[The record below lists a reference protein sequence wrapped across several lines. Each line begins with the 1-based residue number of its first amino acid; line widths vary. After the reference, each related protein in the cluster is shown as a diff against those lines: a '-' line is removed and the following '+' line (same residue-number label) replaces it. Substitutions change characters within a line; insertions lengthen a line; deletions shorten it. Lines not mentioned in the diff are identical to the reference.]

1 MIEIKKIMKEIF
13 KNKKFRWLIIALA
26 VTIPFLILS
35 FFDIHAYLWI
45 ELPIFLA
52 IIILVG
58 RKIFLSGLKSLIKLR
73 FSNINFL
80 MTIAIAGALYLRQFE
95 EAVIIVILFS
105 IGESL
110 EKFGIKRSK
119 KALENLI
126 EKTPKTATL
135 KEGKKEIPIE
145 EIGIAQ
151 IIVVKPGDI
160 IPMDGKVVYGNSLVD
175 ESSITGE
182 PLPKNKYKDDSVYA
196 GAINGNGY
204 LEVEVSKKAKDNTL
218 SKIVELT
225 YRATEKKISSQRFI
239 EKFAK
244 FYTPIIIGAAILL
257 VTIPVVILKNP
268 FNYWFHQAL
277 TLLII
282 SCPCALVISTPVT
295 IFSAIGNATKNGVL
309 IKGGKFLEEMGKIKV
324 IAFDKTK
331 TLTLG
336 EPEVSDIA
344 TFNGFEKE
352 DVLAC
357 AAGLEAFSE
366 HPIAKSLINKAK
378 KLGINTHKY
387 DDFESISGKGIKGQC
402 TICEDSAHFLGS
414 LKFIKEH
421 RDIKIN
427 KAIIKKIDAFEKQGK
442 TVIVMSE
449 NTTIKGIIAIT
460 DKIRE
465 EAKLVIE
472 NIKKL
477 KIRPIILTGD
487 TNSSARF
494 IGSTLGIDDIKAS
507 LLPQEKAEEI
517 ERLKQKYRSVAM
529 LGDGV
534 NDAPALASASVGISM
549 GSVGSDVAIENS
561 DIALMNDNLKTIP
574 YLLKLGSKSSA
585 IIKFNIIVAILIKF
599 IVLILATFGLSNLTL
614 AIFADVGVTIFV
626 IINGLRLFSFKTNP
640 ESFL

>member
-1 MIEIKKIMKEIF
+1 MKELLR
-13 KNKKFRWLIIALA
+13 NKKFRWLIIALA

-110 EKFGIKRSK
+110 EEFGIKRSK
-119 KALENLI
+119 KALETLI

-135 KEGKKEIPIE
+135 KEGKKEVPIE
-145 EIGIAQ
+145 EIDIAQ

-182 PLPKNKYKDDSVYA
+182 PLPKNKYNDDSVYA
-196 GAINGNGY
+196 GTINGNGY
-204 LEVEVSKKAKDNTL
+204 LEVEVLKKAKDNTL
-218 SKIVELT
+218 SKIAELT
-225 YRATEKKISSQRFI
+225 YKATDKKISSQKFI

-244 FYTPIIIGAAILL
+244 FYTPIVIGTAILL
-257 VTIPVVILKNP
+257 VIIPVVILKNP
-268 FNYWFHQAL
+268 FNYWFNQAL

-295 IFSAIGNATKNGVL
+295 VFSALGNATKNGVL
-309 IKGGKFLEEMGKIKV
+309 IKGGKFLEEMGKIKA

-336 EPEVSDIA
+336 EPEISDIV
-344 TFNGFEKE
+344 TFNGFKNE

-357 AAGLEAFSE
+357 AAGLEIFSE
-366 HPIAKSLINKAK
+366 HPIAKSLIDKAK
-378 KLGINTHKY
+378 ELGIDTHKFY
-387 DDFESISGKGIKGQC
+387 DFESITGKGVKGQC
-402 TICEDSAHFLGS
+402 TVCEDSAHFLGS
-414 LKFIKEH
+414 LKFIKEQQN
-421 RDIKIN
+421 IKVDRE
-427 KAIIKKIDAFEKQGK
+427 IIDKIDEYEKQGK

-449 NTTIKGIIAIT
+449 NATIKGIIAIT
-460 DKIRE
+460 DKMRD
-465 EAKLVIE
+465 EAKSIIE

-477 KIRPIILTGD
+477 GIKPVILTGD
-487 TNSSARF
+487 TNASAKY
-494 IGSTLGIDDIKAS
+494 IASALSIEETKAS
-507 LLPQEKAEEI
+507 LLPQDKAEEI

-561 DIALMNDNLKTIP
+561 DIALMNDNLRTLP
-574 YLLKLGSKSSA
+574 YLLKLGKKSSA
-585 IIKFNIIVAILIKF
+585 IIKFNIIAAILIKF

>member
-1 MIEIKKIMKEIF
+1 MKELL

-45 ELPIFLA
+45 ELLIFSA

-110 EKFGIKRSK
+110 EEFGIKRSK

-126 EKTPKTATL
+126 EKTPKIATL
-135 KEGKKEIPIE
+135 KEGKKEVPIE
-145 EIGIAQ
+145 EIDIAQ

-160 IPMDGKVVYGNSLVD
+160 IPMDGKVAYGNSLVD

-182 PLPKNKYKDDSVYA
+182 PLPKNKYINDPVYA
-196 GAINGNGY
+196 GTINGNGY
-204 LEVEVSKKAKDNTL
+204 LEVEVLKKAKDNTL

-225 YRATEKKISSQRFI
+225 YKAADKKISSQKFI

-244 FYTPIIIGAAILL
+244 FYTPLVIGTAILL
-257 VTIPVVILKNP
+257 VIIPVVILKNP
-268 FNYWFHQAL
+268 FNYWFNQAL

-295 IFSAIGNATKNGVL
+295 VFSALGNATKNGVL
-309 IKGGKFLEEMGKIKV
+309 IKGGKFLEEMGKIKA

-336 EPEVSDIA
+336 EPEVSDIV
-344 TFNGFEKE
+344 TFNGFRNE

-357 AAGLEAFSE
+357 AAGLEIFSE
-366 HPIAKSLINKAK
+366 HPIAKSLIDKAK
-378 KLGINTHKY
+378 ELGIDTHKFH
-387 DDFESISGKGIKGQC
+387 DFESITGKGVKGQC
-402 TICEDSAHFLGS
+402 TVCEDSAHFLGS
-414 LKFIKEH
+414 LKFIKEQQN
-421 RDIKIN
+421 IKVDRE
-427 KAIIKKIDAFEKQGK
+427 IIDKIDQYEKQGK

-449 NTTIKGIIAIT
+449 NTTIKGIIAIA
-460 DKIRE
+460 DKMRD
-465 EAKLVIE
+465 EAKKVSE

-477 KIRPIILTGD
+477 GIKSVILTGD
-487 TNSSARF
+487 TNASAKY
-494 IGSTLGIDDIKAS
+494 IASALGIEETKAS
-507 LLPQEKAEEI
+507 LLPQDKAEEI

-529 LGDGV
+529 VGDGV

-561 DIALMNDNLKTIP
+561 DIALMNDNLMTLP
-574 YLLKLGSKSSA
+574 YLLKLGKKSST
-585 IIKFNIIVAILIKF
+585 IIKFNIIAAILIKF

-626 IINGLRLFSFKTNP
+626 IINGLRLFSFKTDP